1 MTIELVFEEFKSKI
15 GTVIHQSEWIEI
27 SQDMINAFADA
38 TDDHQWIHIDS
49 ERASKESPF
58 KAKIAHGYFTLS
70 LYPKLRG
77 FVNPDDIK
85 STGAKYIINYGIN

>member
-38 TDDHQWIHIDS
+38 TDDHQWIHIDT
-49 ERASKESPF
+49 ERAAKESPF
-58 KAKIAHGYFTLS
+58 KATIAHGYLS
-70 LYPKLRG
+70 LIHISEPTRLGRARM
-77 FVNPDDIK
+77 P
-85 STGAKYIINYGIN
+85 SSA